1 MWFVRLLAV
10 GYTSGVT
17 REQETH
23 FSVQL
28 AILTICRLLLN
39 IGLRITYPFLPAF
52 ARGLN
57 VSLAEMARLV
67 ALRSLAGLLSPVFS
81 PVAERFGRRTALL
94 LAMLVFSLGS
104 LVVVARPGY
113 WPLGITLILIAVAK
127 VIYDPAMQAYVG
139 DVVPYAQRGRAI
151 AITEFSWAGALL
163 LGAPFMGWV
172 IQKQGWSAPFAWL
185 AAGGLVGIGL
195 LWLLMPPGR
204 VALAQANSLRR
215 MIRVVRQYPIIWIT
229 AGYIFLIMA
238 GNEVF
243 LINYGNWIE
252 TSFKL
257 SLTSLGLAAGVIGS
271 AEISG
276 EIVAGL
282 AVDRFGKRPIII
294 TTGLLASLFYLG
306 LPYTSPSLPTALVT
320 LFLLFFVLEITIV
333 GGIPLFTE
341 LLPQARS
348 VLLSFSLAAAG
359 LGRVAGALL
368 GPLVW
373 NRLGLPG
380 VGLTAALIT
389 LLGSFILIRYIKESA

>member
-1 MWFVRLLAV
+1 V
-10 GYTSGVT
+10 
-17 REQETH
+17 
-23 FSVQL
+23 
-28 AILTICRLLLN
+28 
-39 IGLRITYPFLPAF
+39 
-52 ARGLN
+52 
-57 VSLAEMARLV
+57 ARLV

-94 LAMLVFSLGS
+94 LAMVVFSLGS
-104 LVVVARPGY
+104 LVVVSRPGY

-127 VIYDPAMQAYVG
+127 VIYDPALQAYVG

-151 AITEFSWAGALL
+151 AVTEFSWAGALL

-172 IQKQGWSAPFAWL
+172 IQRQGWYAPFAWL

-195 LWLLMPPGR
+195 LWLVMPPGR
-204 VALAQANSLRR
+204 VASAQANNLRR
-215 MIRVVRQYPIIWIT
+215 VASVVRHHPIIWVT
-229 AGYIFLIMA
+229 ASYIFLMMA
-238 GNEVF
+238 GNEVM

-257 SLTSLGLAAGVIGS
+257 SLTSLGLAASVIGS

-306 LPYTSPSLPTALVT
+306 LPYTSLSLATALVT

-359 LGRVAGALL
+359 LGRVSGALL

-373 NRLGLPG
+373 NRFGLPG
-380 VGLTAALIT
+380 VGVAAALIT
-389 LLGSFILIRYIKESA
+389 LLGTLILVRWIRDL